1 MKFDFAFP
9 TRLISGERCLAENR
23 ALLAQGRHAFVVTG
37 RTSARRAGVL
47 DDLLPLLEEQGIA
60 YTLFSEITEN
70 PPILTCHAGGQA
82 AHAAGADFVIGIGGG
97 SPLDAAKAIAAYA
110 ANPGIAPTD
119 IYDPE
124 KRVNP
129 SLPLLAIPTTA
140 GTGSEANA
148 YSVLTL
154 ADGRQKK
161 TFTAPDSWPCIS
173 FLDPRYLAS
182 MPAPMMVSC
191 ALDAF
196 AHAIE
201 SYLSPKST
209 VLSEQLALWA
219 AGQIWPIL
227 AAEPDA
233 YTAEQREAL
242 LYAAT
247 AAGIAISIT
256 GTGFPHPL
264 GYSLTLLDG
273 IPHGRACAVFDGD
286 YITYNSRTEV
296 GAARLAV
303 FAAAA
308 GTDPDT
314 LARELPRLSAVSFRF
329 TEEEIAER
337 VELIAGAK
345 NYTNSPYVLSREEI
359 YTIYRSHFAETK

>member
-1 MKFDFAFP
+1 MKFDLSIP
-9 TRLISGERCLAENR
+9 TRLISGEGCLAQNA
-23 ALLAQGRHAFVVTG
+23 ALLAQGKHAFIVTG
-37 RTSARRAGVL
+37 RSSARRSGVL
-47 DDLLPLLEEQGIA
+47 DDLLPLLEGQGIA
-60 YTLFSEITEN
+60 YTLFEQITEN
-70 PPILTCHAGGQA
+70 PPILTCYAGGRE

-110 ANPGIAPTD
+110 ANPTIDVND
-119 IYDPE
+119 IYDPQ

-140 GTGSEANA
+140 GTGPEANA

-154 ADGRQKK
+154 ADGRRKK
-161 TFTAPDSWPCIS
+161 TFTAPDSWPKIS

-182 MPAPMMVSC
+182 LPNAMMISC

-196 AHAIE
+196 AHALE

-209 VLSEQLALWA
+209 ALSEMLALWA
-219 AGQIWPIL
+219 AKQIWPVLL
-227 AAEPDA
+227 AAPQTYSA
-233 YTAEQREAL
+233 SARESL

-247 AAGIAISIT
+247 AAGLAISIT

-286 YITYNSRTEV
+286 YITYNARTEA
-296 GAARLAV
+296 GAARLAE
-303 FAAAA
+303 FASAL
-308 GTDPDT
+308 GSDIDT
-314 LARELPRLSAVSFRF
+314 LAESLPRLAEVEFSF
-329 TEEEIAER
+329 TESEIAER
-337 VELIAGAK
+337 VELIADAK
-345 NYTNSPYVLSREEI
+345 NYTNSPYVLAKEEI
-359 YTIYRSHFAETK
+359 YAIYRSHFAK

>member
-1 MKFDFAFP
+1 MKFDFTFP
-9 TRLISGERCLAENR
+9 TRLISGEGCLAQNR

-37 RTSARRAGVL
+37 RSSARRAGVL
-47 DDLLPLLEEQGIA
+47 DDLLPLLDEQGIA
-60 YTLFSEITEN
+60 YTIFSEITEN

-110 ANPGIAPTD
+110 ANPGIEAND
-119 IYDPE
+119 IYNPE
-124 KRVNP
+124 KRINP

-161 TFTAPDSWPCIS
+161 TFTAPDSWPRIS

-182 MPAPMMVSC
+182 MPNAMMVSC

-227 AAEPDA
+227 AAEPDI

-247 AAGIAISIT
+247 AAGMAISIT

-273 IPHGRACAVFDGD
+273 IPHGRACAIFDGD
-286 YITYNSRTEV
+286 YITYNARTEV
-296 GAARLAV
+296 GDARLTA
-303 FAAAA
+303 FAAAV
-308 GTDPDT
+308 GTDLDT
-314 LARELPRLSAVSFRF
+314 LARELPRLSAVSFSF

-345 NYTNSPYVLSREEI
+345 NYSNSPYVLSREEI
-359 YTIYRSHFAETK
+359 YDIYRSHFAKTK